1 MSVKNDLDWEIEQL
15 HTAIDYYEKEVQDTP
30 YVREAIELSEIVY
43 KLNKRLKDL
52 ERGRNS

>member
-1 MSVKNDLDWEIEQL
+1 MSIKTDTNWEIEQL
-15 HTAIDYYEKEVQDTP
+15 HIAIGYYEKEVQDTP
-30 YVREAIELSEIVY
+30 YVREAIELSETVH